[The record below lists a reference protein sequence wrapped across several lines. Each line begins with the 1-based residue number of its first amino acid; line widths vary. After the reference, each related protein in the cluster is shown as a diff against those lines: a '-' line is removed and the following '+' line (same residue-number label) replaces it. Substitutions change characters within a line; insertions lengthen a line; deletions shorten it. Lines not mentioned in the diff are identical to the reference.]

1 MHHSDDISANTEF
14 EYLKNIMFQVR
25 RVICTIISFL
35 LNYFFLVLMIYNIFQ
50 YLTNNVNSNST
61 TLIKVIAAVLK
72 FSPQQTQVVL
82 EKEAHRKTLVHYFIQ
97 GILLDIF
104 IKYQIFLYFVTITR
118 ETSQVPI

>member
-25 RVICTIISFL
+25 MRTDIAIFSFYSIENIHL
-35 LNYFFLVLMIYNIFQ
+35 SFVFFPSNKFLQ

-82 EKEAHRKTLVHYFIQ
+82 EKEAHRKTLVGHLIRKKAKKAADCF
-97 GILLDIF
+97 
-104 IKYQIFLYFVTITR
+104 
-118 ETSQVPI
+118 